1 MSYARYSREV
11 RLDDLNNVHTFA
23 VLTTAPGS
31 RVLDLGAAD
40 GSVARILAR
49 RGCVVTAVER
59 DAGAI
64 DALAGAAE
72 VTVVHADLEGLPDG
86 VLPTAAFDVVLL
98 LDVLEHLVDPA
109 TLLGRVH
116 EWLAPGGRVVVSVP
130 NVAHAAVRLA
140 MLQGRFPRSDVGLL
154 DRTHLQFYDETQLR
168 ELLRDAGLEV
178 LDLLTVDRDVHETEI
193 DVDTSGLAPEVL
205 AAVTGDASARVYQY
219 FVVAQPVAGTTA
231 AEGGLLQALQLRQRT
246 VEHNYRT
253 LESYATRL
261 DAEMLQLREHLDQ
274 CEAHMQHVH
283 EDAQIRA
290 AGELS
295 AVTAAGAAALEAARA
310 AMADV
315 DADRETLRGA
325 LRERMRELEEHAE
338 MMAALRRDLD
348 VQRGFADAL
357 AGQLPRIAARGG
369 EAHVLRA
376 LEGFEAVAP
385 TPAAAAVLASEAAEL
400 RRLQQALAIRALG
413 RIDAVLRRMPRVRSG
428 ARAMARLVA
437 RVVRRA

>member
-193 DVDTSGLAPEVL
+193 DVDTSDLAPEVL
-205 AAVTGDASARVYQY
+205 SAVTGDASARVYQY

-295 AVTAAGAAALEAARA
+295 AVTL
-310 AMADV
+310 AMADLV
-315 DADRETLRGA
+315 ADRETLRGA
-325 LRERMRELEEHAE
+325 LRDRMRELEEHAE

-428 ARAMARLVA
+428 ARAIARLVA